1 MRHYRLQDSLFGGE
15 NEIKNKVMCCNYS
28 ILKQTQNGMLI
39 FLKGCGNYQLTF
51 NNLNFSLTED
61 ELIAFANYLKRID
74 IDYWEKEYEH
84 SIYQKKIPIPT
95 LQTNFMILLERN
107 EVNELLFLL
116 DKPTSKEYLS
126 VEGINYQIYLN

>member
-1 MRHYRLQDSLFGGE
+1 MCKNFKYLT
-15 NEIKNKVMCCNYS
+15 KNKKS
-28 ILKQTQNGMLI
+28 FLI
-39 FLKGCGNYQLTF
+39 YCSKIAVYQLSYKNLKF
-51 NNLNFSLTED
+51 NLTTEELTSLVK
-61 ELIAFANYLKRID
+61 YLKNID
-74 IDYWEKEYEH
+74 CDYWEKEYEN

-126 VEGINYQIYLN
+126 VEDINYQIYLN